1 MWWLSV
7 DMAYYQCLDL
17 YAEGISQEEKRKRII
32 EMIKLHSGIF
42 QQDIVHLV
50 QSEYAYDHCKYIG
63 IPKNSIKFLG
73 DYLRDEF
80 LDNALRPCEIQK
92 QNMVTYNPKKGMEFT
107 KKIISLAPE
116 IEWVPLIGLS
126 TEEMS
131 LLLKSAKVYIDFGDH
146 PGMDRIPREAAISGC
161 CVITGRKGSAAYYE
175 DVPILDR
182 YKFNDNADD
191 VYYDII
197 SMIKYIFDNYEK
209 CSLDFE
215 YYREFIK
222 MQKNKFKSDVR
233 KIFG

>member
-63 IPKNSIKFLG
+63 IPQNSIKFLG

-146 PGMDRIPREAAISGC
+146 PGMDRIPR
-161 CVITGRKGSAAYYE
+161 GSYQWLLCYYW
-175 DVPILDR
+175 
-182 YKFNDNADD
+182 
-191 VYYDII
+191 
-197 SMIKYIFDNYEK
+197 
-209 CSLDFE
+209 
-215 YYREFIK
+215 
-222 MQKNKFKSDVR
+222 
-233 KIFG
+233 